1 MCSGVEKVNVLY
13 LDTPLK
19 FQAPTTEA
27 WNQLFWI
34 KKLDKGQSTFYLIS
48 WLGIRHGFISNYPIS
63 LGTLTT
69 AIHFKYVDLLFQ
81 FVCLMNFYHPF
92 YLQFMLFS
100 LKVFVFVLSALYDSY
115 AFFVSRRPGNL
126 YMTLYT
132 LYMALYATYYT
143 SFLIVIT
150 RNGSRIN
157 SEVSILCLI

>member
-1 MCSGVEKVNVLY
+1 ME
-13 LDTPLK
+13 
-19 FQAPTTEA
+19 
-27 WNQLFWI
+27 
-34 KKLDKGQSTFYLIS
+34 STFLNKEIGQRPEHILLDQLVRNTARLHLKLSDIVGYINHCYSFQVRRLTIS
-48 WLGIRHGFISNYPIS
+48 ICHD
-63 LGTLTT
+63 
-69 AIHFKYVDLLFQ
+69 H
-81 FVCLMNFYHPF
+81 LMNFYHPF

-157 SEVSILCLI
+157 SEVSILCFI